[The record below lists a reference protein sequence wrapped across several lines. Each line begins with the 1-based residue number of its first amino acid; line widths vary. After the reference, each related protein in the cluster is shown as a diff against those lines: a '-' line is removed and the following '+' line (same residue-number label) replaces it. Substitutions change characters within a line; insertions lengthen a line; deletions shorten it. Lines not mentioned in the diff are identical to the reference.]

1 MIVLC
6 IPDRYYTLTR
16 NPQLRQHGGKACALV
31 DPARQ
36 DHHRFF
42 VKDYLQAEVQLL
54 DRLKDG
60 CSMRFHRRH
69 NTLSHGKRY
78 PLPPQTGHDSGG
90 GGRAQKS
97 LLAGRRVMKQSA
109 VLGDNPVKEMEAR
122 KYITQAGEF
131 ATGDQYQLSSGTS
144 SPFEASQS
152 IAADP
157 PITSQSPIIVRGY
170 RSKSHRFSR
179 SYHNK
184 RRSRGH
190 NRNRLTPG

>member
-6 IPDRYYTLTR
+6 ISDRYYTLMR

-31 DPARQ
+31 DPAGQ

-42 VKDYLQAEVQLL
+42 VQDYLQAEVQLL
-54 DRLKDG
+54 DGQKDG
-60 CSMRFHRRH
+60 CFMRFHRRH
-69 NTLSHGKRY
+69 NALSHGKRY
-78 PLPPQTGHDSGG
+78 PLLPQTGQDFGG
-90 GGRAQKS
+90 GGRAQES
-97 LLAGRRVMKQSA
+97 FLARRRVMKQSA

-131 ATGDQYQLSSGTS
+131 ATGDQYQLSSRPS
-144 SPFEASQS
+144 SPFESSQS

-157 PITSQSPIIVRGY
+157 PITSQSPIVIRGY

-179 SYHNK
+179 PYIINADHAVTT
-184 RRSRGH
+184 G
-190 NRNRLTPG
+190 TA